1 MKKINYGILST
12 ASIVPRFIQ
21 GMRLTNNG
29 AIKAIASRDMTKA
42 KAFAQ
47 NYNIEK
53 AYGSYEDLLSDPDI
67 DAVYIPLINSLH
79 YEYAKKSLVNNKH
92 VILEKPFVLHPEDAV
107 ELAEIAKERHL
118 FLTEAVKTPY
128 LPIYQKIKEIIKQK
142 IYGNIRYMDFR
153 QSYTSGPY
161 ITGWNTM
168 KEYGGGVFISNE
180 AYYFTMAE
188 FLGGKVLS
196 CNGSATFGKN
206 GTEDQCCVTS
216 LLENDILAQMNVSTR
231 ILFNNGLTIYFDHAR
246 IEIPDF
252 WKATVAYIYLN
263 NQLID
268 TLSFPCKYEFQYELQ
283 YYNECIQNGIL
294 SSPVTPVE
302 NTIRYIQFCNE
313 IYTSWDRNNI

>member
-1 MKKINYGILST
+1 MY
-12 ASIVPRFIQ
+12 
-21 GMRLTNNG
+21 
-29 AIKAIASRDMTKA
+29 
-42 KAFAQ
+42 
-47 NYNIEK
+47 
-53 AYGSYEDLLSDPDI
+53 
-67 DAVYIPLINSLH
+67 
-79 YEYAKKSLVNNKH
+79 
-92 VILEKPFVLHPEDAV
+92 EKPDEENGEIVNRVSGIKLVRVIKGSVYDVAV
-107 ELAEIAKERHL
+107 DLRK
-118 FLTEAVKTPY
+118 
-128 LPIYQKIKEIIKQK
+128 
-142 IYGNIRYMDFR
+142 
-153 QSYTSGPY
+153 
-161 ITGWNTM
+161 
-168 KEYGGGVFISNE
+168 
-180 AYYFTMAE
+180 
-188 FLGGKVLS
+188 
-196 CNGSATFGKN
+196 GSATFGKN